1 MSQRKQSGRLAAK
14 PAGAALTP
22 NLLSR
27 RHLTG
32 AGVRWEAAAQR
43 QSGGPGEGWALPRI
57 RRSPSPAAA
66 GEGAGG

>member
-22 NLLSR
+22 NLRSR
-27 RHLTG
+27 RRLTG
-32 AGVRWEAAAQR
+32 AGIRWEAAAQR
-43 QSGGPGEGWALPRI
+43 QLGGPGEGWALPRFSC
-57 RRSPSPAAA
+57 SPSPAAA